1 MQAHPYY
8 AGLHYGRR
16 MEDLL
21 RLEWASFRLRGIPD
35 EKLREL
41 TEAGTRAEEAGEG
54 DLPPQSKDSR
64 NQARPG
70 TERQEN
76 LTRLVWGGVR
86 LP

>member
-54 DLPPQSKDSR
+54 DLPPQSKYSR